1 MLTIDLNTL
10 LFLVRTTP
18 NWCRTTG
25 PKQDPNWL
33 PNKPERSLEKV
44 ETALRPGSTRIEYV
58 LTSDYK
64 SNFADYS
71 TFSMSQLRWSIH
83 KTYKPEKG
91 VFQYDVLCIIVF
103 SNKFHNRWS
112 VMVVWEAEFRN
123 ENVGP
128 LSSLPFQ
135 SISLSFLLPLSQT
148 RQYWPVYTTQ
158 RASMTSAKKFLEDL
172 AKMIFKTHEYLCHD
186 W

>member
-1 MLTIDLNTL
+1 MAGVD
-10 LFLVRTTP
+10 
-18 NWCRTTG
+18 
-25 PKQDPNWL
+25 QD
-33 PNKPERSLEKV
+33 
-44 ETALRPGSTRIEYV
+44 RICA
-58 LTSDYK
+58 DYK

-123 ENVGP
+123 ENAGP

-158 RASMTSAKKFLEDL
+158 RAGMTSAKKFLEDL
-172 AKMIFKTHEYLCHD
+172 AKMIFKTHEYLCHNWENSKQSSSQTFCLD
-186 W
+186 VSVLVH

>member
-33 PNKPERSLEKV
+33 PYEPDEPITRKGRNCPVAGVDRERIC
-44 ETALRPGSTRIEYV
+44 A
-58 LTSDYK
+58 DYK

-83 KTYKPEKG
+83 KTHKHEKG
-91 VFQYDVLCIIVF
+91 VFQYDVLCIIVS
-103 SNKFHNRWS
+103 SNKFHNSGRW
-112 VMVVWEAEFRN
+112 W
-123 ENVGP
+123 
-128 LSSLPFQ
+128 LSGK
-135 SISLSFLLPLSQT
+135 LSFEMKMPD
-148 RQYWPVYTTQ
+148 TTQ
-158 RASMTSAKKFLEDL
+158 HASMTSAKKILEDL

-186 W
+186 WENSKQSSSQTFCLDVSVLVH